1 MGAQN
6 LSMDVIANNL
16 ANVSTTGYKKS
27 VTSFQDLIYQHVQV
41 PGAPTS
47 DNGTQSPSGI
57 QVGLGVRPAAVTKVF
72 TEGDIVQTSNEY
84 DVAIEGTGFFQVELP
99 DGNTAYTRAGNLNRD
114 GSGRIVTPEGYPII
128 PSITIPENARQVT
141 ISETGVVS
149 AILGDDT
156 ESTEL
161 GNLDLA
167 TFVNDAGLLAVGRN
181 LFRDTESSG
190 TATIGTPGSDGY
202 GTLLQ
207 GYLEQSNVNL
217 VGEMASMITTQ
228 RAFEINS
235 KAVSTSDEMMRTVT
249 NMV

>member
-16 ANVSTTGYKKS
+16 ANVSTTGFKKS
-27 VTSFQDLIYQHVQV
+27 STSFQDLIYQHVEL

-99 DGNTAYTRAGNLNRD
+99 NGNTAYTRAGNLNRD
-114 GSGRIVTPEGYPII
+114 GNGRIVTPEGYPII
-128 PSITIPENARQVT
+128 PSITIPENARQIT

-167 TFVNDAGLLAVGRN
+167 TFVNDAGLLAIGRN
-181 LFRDTESSG
+181 LFRETESSG

-235 KAVSTSDEMMRTVT
+235 KAVSTSDEMMSTVV